1 MATVLITGASSG
13 LGSEFAR
20 LCAAD
25 GKNLVLIA
33 RSADALGVLAEDL
46 RKAHGITVEVLAH
59 DLTEPDAVQ
68 HIVAG
73 LAARN
78 IEVDELINN
87 AGVGKLSPFAE
98 TDERDLRGML
108 DLNVSALTMLTRALL
123 PKMIARKRGRILNVA
138 STASFQPGPLMAV
151 YYATKAYVLHWSL
164 ALGNELNG
172 SGITVTCLCPGPT
185 KTGFQKAAGML
196 DSPLF
201 KRFQTMDAV
210 SVARAGYDAMLRGKP
225 MVVPG
230 LMNKVGAF
238 ATRLIPRTLAA
249 RIARAAQ
256 ETR

>member
-1 MATVLITGASSG
+1 MTIVLITGASSG
-13 LGSEFAR
+13 LGAEFAR

-46 RKAHGITVEVLAH
+46 RKAHGVAVEVLAG
-59 DLTEPDAVQ
+59 DLATPDAVE
-68 HIVAG
+68 HFMAA
-73 LAARN
+73 LAVRN
-78 IEVDELINN
+78 LEIDELINN
-87 AGVGKLSPFAE
+87 AGVGKLSPFAG
-98 TDERDLRGML
+98 TDERALRGMI

-123 PKMIARKRGRILNVA
+123 PQMIARKRGRILNVA
-138 STASFQPGPLMAV
+138 STAAFQPGPLMAV

-164 ALGNELNG
+164 AVGNELAG

-185 KTGFQKAAGML
+185 HTGFQKTAGML
-196 DSPLF
+196 ESPLF
-201 KRFQTMDAV
+201 KKFQTMDAR

-225 MVVPG
+225 MIVPG
-230 LMNKVGAF
+230 TMNKVGAF

-249 RIARAAQ
+249 KIARAAQ